1 MGQKNKGTTMKT
13 RQSIEKQMFAI
24 SEEERANLQSLISD
38 ITQILEKKTVNE
50 ETIRKFTNIIP
61 VLGTMK
67 ENYMWRLIRAAKQ
80 NHML

>member
-1 MGQKNKGTTMKT
+1 MKT

-24 SEEERANLQSLISD
+24 SEEERANLQSLVAD
-38 ITQILEKKTVNE
+38 IGQILEKKTVNE
-50 ETIRKFTNIIP
+50 ETIRKFTNIIT
-61 VLGTMK
+61 VLVTMK

>member
-1 MGQKNKGTTMKT
+1 MKT

-24 SEEERANLQSLISD
+24 SEEEKANLQSLISD
-38 ITQILEKKTVNE
+38 ISQILEKKTVNE
-50 ETIRKFTNIIP
+50 ETIRKFTNIIT